1 MPYALCFLLFMLG
14 LYCAVVKKNMVK
26 IVIGIMVMEYAVNL
40 FLIMLGYRFGGSAP
54 IIDRSQ
60 LEAGQV
66 AASFINNSVDP
77 LPQALVLTAIVI
89 SLGSL
94 ALMISICV
102 RTYEKYGTFDI
113 TQIRRLKGCPMFGR
127 KGKVAATFLA
137 NLVTIFL
144 LVSAVAS
151 IGKSEVYEI
160 GKWSIPLGINLVLD
174 GLSSLML
181 LAISV
186 VSAAAMLFS
195 ARYMEQYTAK
205 AKYLSLF
212 LLMVAGMNGVVL
224 SGDIFNLFVFLEIAS
239 LASYALVGFGCE
251 HEELEALFVLFAVA
265 LVYGNT
271 GTLNMAYISEAIQY
285 SGMNAG
291 LDFALAL
298 FIVGFGLKAALV
310 PFHAWLPDA
319 HPSAPAP
326 ISAMLSGILIK
337 TLGIYALARV
347 VFNIFGVSVS
357 VGWLL
362 IVLGLLSMVAGA
374 FLAIGQWDLKRL
386 MAYSSISQIGYVIL
400 GIGLGAT
407 LIARGDNLAWA
418 SLAILGGLFHL
429 VNHAVYK
436 SLLFLT
442 SGSVEMS
449 TGTRQLKQ
457 MGGLA
462 EKLPITR
469 TTCTVASAS
478 IVGIPPFSGFWSK
491 LILVIA
497 AVQAQ
502 FYWIAAIIVFVS
514 LCTLIMYFSLLW
526 YFWPAYV
533 CLWDCLCWCPA

>member
-1 MPYALCFLLFMLG
+1 MSIPLPVFIAVPLVMAFLL
-14 LYCAVVKKNMVK
+14 
-26 IVIGIMVMEYAVNL
+26 
-40 FLIMLGYRFGGSAP
+40 P
-54 IIDRSQ
+54 I
-60 LEAGQV
+60 
-66 AASFINNSVDP
+66 
-77 LPQALVLTAIVI
+77 
-89 SLGSL
+89 
-94 ALMISICV
+94 
-102 RTYEKYGTFDI
+102 
-113 TQIRRLKGCPMFGR
+113 FGR
-127 KGKVAATFLA
+127 KGKAVATVLA
-137 NLVTIFL
+137 NLATISL
-144 LVSAVAS
+144 LVMAVGS
-151 IGKSEVYEI
+151 IGQSRVYEV
-160 GKWSIPLGINLVLD
+160 GKWPIPLGINLVLD
-174 GLSSLML
+174 GLSSLLL

-251 HEELEALFVLFAVA
+251 HEELEASFKYMVLGSIGSIFVLFAVA

-271 GTLNMAYISEAIQY
+271 GSLNMAYISKAIQS
-285 SGMNAG
+285 SGLNAG
-291 LDFALAL
+291 LSFAMAL
-298 FIVGFGLKAALV
+298 FVVGFGLKAALV

-337 TLGIYALARV
+337 TLGVYALARV
-347 VFNIFGVSVS
+347 VFNVFGVSVS
-357 VGWLL
+357 MGWLL
-362 IVLGLLSMVAGA
+362 VVLGLLSMVAGA
-374 FLAIGQWDLKRL
+374 FLAIGQGDFKRL
-386 MAYSSISQIGYVIL
+386 LAYSSISQIGYVVL
-400 GIGLGAT
+400 GLG
-407 LIARGDNLAWA
+407 LGGLIIARDGNLAWA

-442 SGSVEMS
+442 SGSVQMS

-462 EKLPITR
+462 EKLPFTR
-469 TTCTVASAS
+469 ATCTVASAS

-497 AVQAQ
+497 AVQAH
-502 FYWIAAIIVFVS
+502 FYWVAAIIVFVS
-514 LCTLIMYFSLLW
+514 LCTLIMYLKVQR
-526 YFWPAYV
+526 YV
-533 CLWDCLCWCPA
+533 FLGELPENLRQIKENRGSMLIAMVFLACLCGLMGLLLVPGLRSNILQPAVDVLTDGISYSANVIKMSMKV